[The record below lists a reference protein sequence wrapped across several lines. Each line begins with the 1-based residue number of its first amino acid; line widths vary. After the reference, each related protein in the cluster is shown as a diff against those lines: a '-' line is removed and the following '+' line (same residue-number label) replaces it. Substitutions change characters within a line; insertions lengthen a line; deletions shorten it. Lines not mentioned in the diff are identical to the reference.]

1 MATVAANGR
10 ATTRERGKRCQLGQA
25 PSRLWAAEIFPTK
38 PSQTSTAT
46 PRLKGTVRTA
56 ALIVAA
62 TVVDAAAVPVAVDDA
77 RVAGGADAVDA
88 LAAVGAE
95 AALGA
100 KA

>member
-1 MATVAANGR
+1 MTG
-10 ATTRERGKRCQLGQA
+10 
-25 PSRLWAAEIFPTK
+25 AAEAA
-38 PSQTSTAT
+38 AT
-46 PRLKGTVRTA
+46 GA
-56 ALIVAA
+56 MIVAA